1 MTDELIGID
10 PSNALPTGHIPPQK
24 ERPQKYKALFKNA
37 LGEITYASP
46 RGLNAFGCAV
56 VQFIDG
62 DPPEGLE
69 DREIGVLAEQCG
81 IDADDLFL
89 SDEAAGDDVYRMG
102 VWPSAAEQMNL
113 FFAHRANILLVEVSF
128 GKDSI
133 SCLMGLMFDGED
145 LDELEAFQR
154 ITDQHM
160 REYRER
166 KAEAKEA
173 AEKSEK
179 DAAEQLHADA
189 ELGKKA
195 REHNL
200 VGKLQLL
207 EGKLKKAVKQ
217 RNSVAKEAGITRN
230 WEDDDA
236 AEADTAQ

>member
-1 MTDELIGID
+1 MTEELVGTD
-10 PSNALPTGHIPPQK
+10 PSNALTVGRQSPQ
-24 ERPQKYKALFKNA
+24 RPQKYKALFKNA

-62 DPPEGLE
+62 DPPEGLD

-81 IDADDLFL
+81 IEADDIF
-89 SDEAAGDDVYRMG
+89 EAEDVYAMG
-102 VWPSAAEQMNL
+102 VWPSAAEQLNT

-128 GKDSI
+128 SPESI
-133 SCLMGLMFDGED
+133 SCLVGLMFDGED
-145 LDELEAFQR
+145 LDELEEFQR

-179 DAAEQLHADA
+179 DAAEQLQADA

-200 VGKLQLL
+200 IGKLQLL

-230 WEDDDA
+230 WEEDDA
-236 AEADTAQ
+236 AETDTAQ